1 MLVIY
6 GFEEVIDLD
15 LSSLPIETIICFLE
29 GSLVIIL
36 ILGLVFPESLCCG
49 NH

>member
-1 MLVIY
+1 MLVMCR
-6 GFEEVIDLD
+6 FEEAMDLD
-15 LSSLPIETIICFLE
+15 LLLLPIGTIICFLE